1 MTAAGTDTWSLKL
14 RVSLTVTP
22 SSSPTA
28 ITTSAA
34 SIRCA
39 NVEHEQSRAASTC
52 RRCRSEMR
60 YRVSAS
66 SRRKRGQAQVELR
79 KSSKALTADLA
90 LEVLPYRVA
99 VARAL
104 QYPPL

>member
-34 SIRCA
+34 SMRCA
-39 NVEHEQSRAASTC
+39 NVEHEQSKAASTC
-52 RRCRSEMR
+52 RRCRSKMR
-60 YRVSAS
+60 YGVPAS
-66 SRRKRGQAQVELR
+66 SRSKRGQAQDQLR
-79 KSSKALTADLA
+79 TSNKGLTADLA
-90 LEVLPYRVA
+90 LEVLPGRVA
-99 VARAL
+99 IARAL
-104 QYPPL
+104 QYPTL